1 MVNLMGETL
10 QYVLETLV
18 HNAPVLLLGILVAAA
33 ITVYVDPDKMRQ
45 ALMKQSGVSI
55 GASVAFGAFTP
66 FCACGTMAVIVAM
79 MTTALPWGPI
89 MAFLTS
95 SPLMSPDEF
104 ILYAGIVNVRFAVA
118 LTAASVLIGL
128 GSGVITHWIE
138 KKTGFLTGQARFA
151 EIQAAAVCCDTVA
164 SKACCSPERL
174 ELPMAVGEG
183 AAASCCG
190 TGIDVRKAN
199 VGTGFGG
206 HPVVIRY
213 KLAALLKVVYDVGI
227 RQVLLYFTVFAAIG
241 FLINRF
247 VPAELIMAY
256 LGAGNP
262 LAVPLLAL
270 IGLPLYVNG
279 SSAIPL
285 INALVAGGASQGA
298 LLAFMITGPGT
309 SAGVIAGLVTIMKK
323 RAIMLYVLY
332 LIVFAVF
339 LGYAYDWLLGLGF

>member
-45 ALMKQSGVSI
+45 ALMKQSGMSI

-104 ILYAGIVNVRFAVA
+104 ILYAGIVNVKFAVA

-128 GSGVITHWIE
+128 FSGVITHWIE

-151 EIQAAAVCCDTVA
+151 EIQAAA
-164 SKACCSPERL
+164 
-174 ELPMAVGEG
+174 
-183 AAASCCG
+183 SCCG
-190 TGIDVRKAN
+190 TVNDVRKVN

-247 VPAELIMAY
+247 VPAELIMSY